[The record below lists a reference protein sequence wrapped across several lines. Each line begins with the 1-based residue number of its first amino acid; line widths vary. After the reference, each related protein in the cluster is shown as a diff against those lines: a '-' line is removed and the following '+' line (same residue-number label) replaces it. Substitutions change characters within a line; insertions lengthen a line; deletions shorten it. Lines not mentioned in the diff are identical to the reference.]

1 MSIRACKSGGID
13 TKVHGVSVLGRVD
26 MTDKEVAANF
36 SFLTVD
42 DALDDDTNNVYSR
55 RRLDLLSTD
64 THGNKVFVWGLNDM
78 RQLGTELSEAKV

>member
-1 MSIRACKSGGID
+1 M
-13 TKVHGVSVLGRVD
+13 LGRVD

-42 DALDDDTNNVYSR
+42 DALDDDTSNAYSR

-64 THGNKVFVWGLNDM
+64 THGSKVFVWGLNDM
-78 RQLGTELSEAKV
+78 RQLGTELSEAKVCFI